1 MTLSDAAVIV
11 GSLLGLGIAGWQFL
25 DHSLYRDHEEKD
37 PVVQVSQ
44 ESCQAHRQCR
54 RMPASTVPCYN
65 EQQAG

>member
-37 PVVQVSQ
+37 PIVQVRSAQ
-44 ESCQAHRQCR
+44 RCNAGLSVHEF
-54 RMPASTVPCYN
+54 AS
-65 EQQAG
+65 